1 MAKKDKY
8 VVSAPFRDRDNYI
21 HEHKVGDDVS
31 DMAPERLADLLQRN
45 LVTPH
50 IDLGD
55 PEAPEAPEEKKGK
68 KEEKQKAE
76 K

>member
-1 MAKKDKY
+1 MDKKDKY
-8 VVSAPFRDRDNYI
+8 VVSATFRDRDNYM

-45 LVTPH
+45 LVTPQ

-55 PEAPEAPEEKKGK
+55 PEAPEEKKGK